1 MAGNIKGITIEF
13 RGDTTKL
20 DKALRKVDQETRS
33 IDAEL
38 KKVNNNLKFNTSNIE
53 LWRQKQDLLKRKI
66 GETEERLKALKDAQA
81 KLDADDAVD
90 KNSAEY
96 QQLRREII
104 ETESKLKTFKGQLKQ
119 IGNVSLRAASESFKK
134 LGDNLTKAG
143 QAMKKFSA
151 AGAAVVATLGAMT
164 YKASE
169 AADEL
174 NTMSK
179 VYGIS
184 TTELQKYA
192 MSAELVDV
200 DVETMVKSQTK
211 LKKSMFSAAQGS
223 KTSAKYFE
231 DLGVNIYDANGN
243 LRDSEDVFNDTIA
256 ALGQMENETERDA
269 IAMQLMGKS
278 AQELNPLIADNGET
292 YKAMAE
298 YMEAHGLEFIDE
310 ETLAKAG
317 EFNDKIQL
325 IKATGTLAYQT
336 LGAKLAEYLLPA
348 LDKVVDLVGRFA
360 EWLTNLDPR
369 VVTIIGAIGGLVA
382 VLAPL
387 LIGLGKVA
395 FAISS
400 IMSLIAVVGP
410 AIAGIGSTLL
420 PVIAI
425 IGAVIAI
432 GVLLYKNWDLI
443 KAAAIQLWTNIKTAF
458 NNIKTSITN
467 TINNVKTFLT
477 NAWNSIKSTA
487 VSKFNAIKEA
497 VLTPIQNM
505 RDKIKSIIET
515 IKGFFHFHVP
525 TPHIKLPHFKISPS
539 GWKLGDLLKGSI
551 PHLDIDWYKTG
562 GIFNTPTIYPI
573 GIGEAGP
580 EAVVPLDKL
589 WSKMDAIAA
598 GSGVT
603 INVNAAPGMDVQA
616 LAAEVERRIIDMQ
629 NRRRVAWQ

>member
-1 MAGNIKGITIEF
+1 MAGQIKGITIEF

-20 DKALRKVDQETRS
+20 DKALKDINKEARS
-33 IDAEL
+33 TASEL
-38 KKVNNNLKFNTSNIE
+38 KQIDRALKYNPGNVD
-53 LWRQKQDLLKRKI
+53 LLRQKYTVLSKAI
-66 GETEERLKALKDAQA
+66 GETEEKLKVLKDAQ
-81 KLDADDAVD
+81 KKADDGNVD

-96 QQLRREII
+96 RNLQRQILKAENELKRYNAEQRKIKAALSPLGQASAKFKVLG
-104 ETESKLKTFKGQLKQ
+104 ES
-119 IGNVSLRAASESFKK
+119 
-134 LGDNLTKAG
+134 LTKAG
-143 QAMKKFSA
+143 QAMKGFSV

-184 TTELQKYA
+184 TTDLQKYA
-192 MSAELVDV
+192 MSAQLVDV

-211 LKKSMFSAAQGS
+211 LKKTMFSAANGS
-223 KTSAKYFE
+223 KSSAKYFE
-231 DLGVNIYDANGN
+231 DLGVSIYDANGN
-243 LRDSEDVFNDTIA
+243 LRDSEDVFNDTIK
-256 ALGQMENETERDA
+256 ALGGMENETERDA
-269 IAMQLMGKS
+269 IAMALMGKS

-298 YMEAHGLEFIDE
+298 YMEAHNLEFIDE
-310 ETLAKAG
+310 DTLAKAN

-336 LGAKLAEYLLPA
+336 LGAKLAEVLLPA
-348 LDKVVDLVGRFA
+348 LEKVVDLVGRFA

-369 VVTIIGAIGGLVA
+369 VVAIIGGIGAVVAI
-382 VLAPL
+382 LAPL

-400 IMSLIAVVGP
+400 IMSLISVVGP
-410 AIAGIGSTLL
+410 AIAGIGTTLL

-443 KAAAIQLWTNIKTAF
+443 KTAAIQLWTKIKTAF
-458 NNIKTSITN
+458 TNIKTSITT
-467 TINNVKTFLT
+467 TINNVKSFLSG
-477 NAWNSIKSTA
+477 AWDTIKSTA
-487 VSKFNAIKEA
+487 VNKFNAIKEA
-497 VLTPIQNM
+497 ILTPVQNL
-505 RDKIKSIIET
+505 RDKIKGIIDT
-515 IKGFFHFHVP
+515 IKGFFNFHVS

-551 PHLDIDWYKTG
+551 PHLDIDWYKRG
-562 GIFNTPTIYPI
+562 GIFSTPTIA

-580 EAVVPLDKL
+580 EAVIPLDKL

-598 GSGVT
+598 GSGVV
-603 INVNAAPGMDVQA
+603 INVNAAPGMDVQT
-616 LAAEVERRIIDMQ
+616 LAAEVEKRLIEMQ

>member
-1 MAGNIKGITIEF
+1 MAGAIKGITIEF
-13 RGDTTKL
+13 DARTNKL
-20 DKALRKVDQETRS
+20 DKAIKDINKETKS

-38 KKVNNNLKFNTSNIE
+38 KKVNNALKFNPTSVE
-53 LWRQKQDLLKRKI
+53 LWRQKQTLLTKKI
-66 GETEERLKALKDAQA
+66 GETEDKLKLLKQQQANMDAA
-81 KLDADDAVD
+81 GVD
-90 KNSAEY
+90 KSSMEY
-96 QQLRREII
+96 QRLRREII
-104 ETESKLKTFKGQLKQ
+104 TTESQLKTFKGQLKN
-119 IGNVSLRAASESFKK
+119 IGAPSLRAASESFKK

-164 YKASE
+164 YKASD

-179 VYGIS
+179 IYGIS
-184 TTELQKYA
+184 TTDLQKYA

-223 KTSAKYFE
+223 KTSSKYFE

-292 YKAMAE
+292 YKAMTE
-298 YMEAHGLEFIDE
+298 YMAAHGLEFIDQ
-310 ETLAKAG
+310 ETLDKAA

-336 LGAKLAEYLLPA
+336 LGAKLAEVLLPA
-348 LDKVVDLVGRFA
+348 LEKVVDLVGRFA
-360 EWLTNLDPR
+360 EWLTNLDPK
-369 VVTIIGAIGGLVA
+369 VVMIIGGIGAVVAI
-382 VLAPL
+382 LAPL

-400 IMSLIAVVGP
+400 IMSLISVVGP

-487 VSKFNAIKEA
+487 VSKFNAIKDA
-497 VLTPIQNM
+497 ILTPVQNL
-505 RDKIKSIIET
+505 RDRIKGIIDA
-515 IKGFFHFHVP
+515 IKGFFNFHVS

-562 GIFNTPTIYPI
+562 GIFNSPSVI
-573 GIGEAGP
+573 GVGEAGS
-580 EAVVPLDKL
+580 EAVIPLDKL

-598 GSGVT
+598 GSGVV
-603 INVNAAPGMDVQA
+603 INVYGSENMSVGE
-616 LAAEVERRIIDMQ
+616 LAAEVERRIIQ
-629 NRRRVAWQ
+629 QQKRRTMAWQ

>member
-20 DKALRKVDQETRS
+20 DKALRDINKEAQSTQKELRQIDKALKLNPGNVD
-33 IDAEL
+33 L
-38 KKVNNNLKFNTSNIE
+38 L
-53 LWRQKQDLLKRKI
+53 RQKYTVLSKAISETKDKLKV
-66 GETEERLKALKDAQA
+66 LKDAQ
-81 KLDADDAVD
+81 KQADDAGVD

-96 QQLRREII
+96 RNLQREILKAENNLKKYNAEQAKI
-104 ETESKLKTFKGQLKQ
+104 KAALSPLGQASAKFNQLGES
-119 IGNVSLRAASESFKK
+119 
-134 LGDNLTKAG
+134 LTKAG
-143 QAMKKFSA
+143 QAMKGFSV
-151 AGAAVVATLGAMT
+151 AGAAVVATLGTMT

-192 MSAELVDV
+192 MSAQLVDV
-200 DVETMVKSQTK
+200 DVETMVRSQTK
-211 LKKSMFSAAQGS
+211 LKKTMFSAANGS
-223 KTSAKYFE
+223 KASAQYFK

-256 ALGQMENETERDA
+256 ALGKMDNETERDA
-269 IAMQLMGKS
+269 LAMALMGKS

-298 YMEAHGLEFIDE
+298 YMQSHNLEFIDE
-310 ETLAKAG
+310 ETLAKAN

-336 LGAKLAEYLLPA
+336 LGAKLAELLLPA
-348 LDKVVDLVGRFA
+348 LEKVVDLVGRFA
-360 EWLTNLDPR
+360 EWLTNLDPK
-369 VVTIIGAIGGLVA
+369 VVMIIGGIGAVVAI
-382 VLAPL
+382 LAPL

-400 IMSLIAVVGP
+400 IMSLISVVGP
-410 AIAGIGSTLL
+410 AIAGIGTTLL

-467 TINNVKTFLT
+467 TINNVKAFLSG
-477 NAWNSIKSTA
+477 AWDTIKSTA

-497 VLTPIQNM
+497 ILTPIQNL
-505 RDKIKSIIET
+505 RDRIKGIIET
-515 IKGFFHFHVP
+515 IKGFFNFHVQ

-562 GIFNTPTIYPI
+562 GIFSSPSVI
-573 GIGEAGP
+573 GVGEAGS

-616 LAAEVERRIIDMQ
+616 LAAEVERRLIDMQ